1 MTRRKTAGFSGF
13 PPQTVKFLRELASN
27 NERTWFQENK
37 LRYEE
42 DVLAPALDFI
52 TAMGPRLEKV
62 SLHFVAIPKR
72 MGGSLMRVYRDT
84 RFSRNKTPYKTNI
97 GIQFRHSAGKDVHA
111 PGLYVHIALDECFL
125 GAGLWRPERDALA
138 GIRKA
143 VAESPDQW
151 TKIWKRKGLVA
162 WSLGGETLQ
171 RPPRGFDPEHLL
183 IGEIKRKDFIAVS
196 TIDHEA
202 VLDPGFVK
210 FVSAQFRAT
219 RSFVEF
225 LTHAVGLEF

>member
-1 MTRRKTAGFSGF
+1 MPKAFGGFHPRLF
-13 PPQTVKFLRELASN
+13 QFLAELEAN
-27 NERTWFQENK
+27 NEREWFVENRE
-37 LRYEE
+37 RYEE
-42 DVLAPALDFI
+42 DVREPALAFI
-52 TAMGPRLEKV
+52 RAMSGPLAKISPHLRAVDNKV
-62 SLHFVAIPKR
+62 
-72 MGGSLMRVYRDT
+72 GGSLMRVHRDV
-84 RFSRNKTPYKTNI
+84 RFSKEKTPYKTNV

-125 GAGLWRPERDALA
+125 GAGLWRPEREALA

-151 TKIWKRKGLVA
+151 TKIWKRKGLAA
-162 WSLGGETLQ
+162 WSLGGDTLQ
-171 RPPRGFDPEHLL
+171 RPPRGFDPEHPL

-196 TIDHEA
+196 TIDHES

-225 LTHAVGLEF
+225 LTRAVGLEF